1 MIPFRTRNWAYTIR
15 PLLGMVAPALMPLCM
30 VVLVFMSIWV
40 TLLDT
45 MTVFATVALAS
56 RPLGMGVVAMP
67 LMNKVLA
74 LTATW
79 GTTTRPLGMGLVVPF
94 FLLLGGAVQALT
106 PILVAL
112 PATIVGPTTG
122 PLGIGVVALALLLI
136 GAAVLA
142 LRPISVAVAVLASM
156 AMQTIH
162 GFSTRPIR
170 VVVVILMFLGAI
182 FALAGLII
190 PLIGCCRCPTG
201 CR

>member
-1 MIPFRTRNWAYTIR
+1 LGLYYSPPPGHGGSGFDASLHGGSCFYVDLGDAIGYHDRVCDRGFGFSPTRHGRGGHAFDEQGSCFDSN
-15 PLLGMVAPALMPLCM
+15 LGDNYPP
-30 VVLVFMSIWV
+30 
-40 TLLDT
+40 
-45 MTVFATVALAS
+45 
-56 RPLGMGVVAMP
+56 
-67 LMNKVLA
+67 
-74 LTATW
+74 TW
-79 GTTTRPLGMGLVVPF
+79 HGPGGSV